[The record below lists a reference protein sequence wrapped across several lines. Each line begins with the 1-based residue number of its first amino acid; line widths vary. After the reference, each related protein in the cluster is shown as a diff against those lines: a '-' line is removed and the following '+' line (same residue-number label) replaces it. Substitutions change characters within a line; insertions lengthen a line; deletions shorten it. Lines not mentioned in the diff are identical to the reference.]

1 MSSIAV
7 VTEAWLGDACSL
19 VDAMRAG
26 DLSPAEA
33 LEASL
38 DAIEQSSLNA
48 FSFVEADGARER
60 AARADPS
67 LPFGGVPVGVKE
79 LVAVEGWPYTEASL
93 VYRDRTATYTS
104 TWFERLVAAGA
115 VPVGL
120 CTSPE
125 FGGLAISVSRL
136 NGITR
141 NPWNLDKT
149 TGGSSAGS
157 SAAVAGGLVSIAS
170 GTDGGGS
177 IRIPAGYTGLFGMKG
192 TAGRI
197 PRGPLTEIA
206 PLTIVQG
213 CMARSLR
220 DAARWYDVCSGF
232 DSRDPYSLP
241 KVEGWERSLGTS
253 DLRGRTAVISP
264 NLGTAVVR
272 DDVAEMVMRAG
283 EQVARWASLELV
295 DVPVKMPQLGAEW
308 AMSNLV
314 QLRRELGDMWPGC
327 KDDLTTE
334 IAFGLTLAE
343 QVYNLEMAAAVEAQR
358 TEANE
363 LMAGLFDQVDF
374 VISATNPDVAFPAD
388 VAVNLRVGE
397 QQVGPENSGALTI
410 PANIVGNPA
419 VSIPIGEFEG
429 LPVGMQ
435 VMGRHHEDAL
445 LFDLALTVERE
456 RPWPLVAPGAPA

>member
-1 MSSIAV
+1 MS
-7 VTEAWLGDACSL
+7 
-19 VDAMRAG
+19 R
-26 DLSPAEA
+26 
-33 LEASL
+33 
-38 DAIEQSSLNA
+38 
-48 FSFVEADGARER
+48 
-60 AARADPS
+60 
-67 LPFGGVPVGVKE
+67 
-79 LVAVEGWPYTEASL
+79 
-93 VYRDRTATYTS
+93 
-104 TWFERLVAAGA
+104 
-115 VPVGL
+115 
-120 CTSPE
+120 
-125 FGGLAISVSRL
+125 SV
-136 NGITR
+136 
-141 NPWNLDKT
+141 
-149 TGGSSAGS
+149 
-157 SAAVAGGLVSIAS
+157 
-170 GTDGGGS
+170 
-177 IRIPAGYTGLFGMKG
+177 
-192 TAGRI
+192 
-197 PRGPLTEIA
+197 
-206 PLTIVQG
+206 
-213 CMARSLR
+213 R

-272 DDVAEMVMRAG
+272 DEVAEIVMRAG